1 VTTDQQKTQL
11 QRIEIE
17 DFVVL
22 TDRDLSM
29 LGEARHKTIG
39 GRGVVGR
46 LIDQSRPAMR
56 RHVFDGSPQ
65 FEPIYQMAVKCRP
78 ATRRRG

>member
-1 VTTDQQKTQL
+1 MTTDQQKTQL

-17 DFVVL
+17 DIVVL

-46 LIDQSRPAMR
+46 LIDQSRPATR
-56 RHVFDGSPQ
+56 RHGNGGAEAQ
-65 FEPIYQMAVKCRP
+65 P
-78 ATRRRG
+78 AGLTI

>member
-1 VTTDQQKTQL
+1 MNKPENWDALSEEFRPNTSSVCIVEWPRFD
-11 QRIEIE
+11 
-17 DFVVL
+17 VL

-46 LIDQSRPAMR
+46 LID
-56 RHVFDGSPQ
+56 
-65 FEPIYQMAVKCRP
+65 K
-78 ATRRRG
+78 ATR

>member
-1 VTTDQQKTQL
+1 MTTDQQKTQL

-46 LIDQSRPAMR
+46 LIDQSRPAR
-56 RHVFDGSPQ
+56 RRNVFDGSPQ
-65 FEPIYQMAVKCRP
+65 FEPIYQMAVK
-78 ATRRRG
+78 